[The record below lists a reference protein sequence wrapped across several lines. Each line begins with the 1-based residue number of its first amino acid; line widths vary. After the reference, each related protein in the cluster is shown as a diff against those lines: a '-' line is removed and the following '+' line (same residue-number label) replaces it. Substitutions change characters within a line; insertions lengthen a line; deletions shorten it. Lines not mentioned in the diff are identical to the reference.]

1 MRKLTGFIFTTYLT
15 TCFAASGIAQIP
27 ASQIL
32 LKSDS
37 ASPEVS
43 ITKHSVTIG
52 GKLIHY
58 TATAGTVLLKNEKE
72 DSVALLGFTA
82 YIKDGETDPGNR
94 PITFAYNGGPGSSS
108 MWLHMGALGPRVVVT
123 NDAGLTAPAPYKTV
137 ENTNSVLDVTDLVMI
152 DPVGTGLSHP
162 IGKATVKDFWG
173 VDQDIKSVS
182 QFINQYITGNDRWN
196 SPKYLLGESYG
207 TMRSAGVS
215 DYLFESMGIQVN
227 GVILVSSVLDFH
239 TLTFK
244 DDLSYELYLP
254 TYAAVAWYH
263 KKIPNTPDG
272 LESFLKEVRTFASGE
287 YAAALSKGDA
297 LSDTEK
303 DQVLVKL
310 SNYTGV
316 SKDYW
321 SKGNLRLREEVFTEE
336 LLRNEHMTVGRLDA
350 RYKGIN
356 QDLLSENSKDDPQST
371 QISSAYIASFMNYF
385 YTELKVNKNLNY
397 KINAYN
403 TEGFKWDFSR
413 KKNGDNG
420 GLYLPN
426 TGEDLASLMSKNP
439 NVKILVLNGYY
450 DLATPFYATEY
461 TFDHLALEKKIKNN
475 ISMKYFEAGHMMYV
489 NPASLILFK
498 KTVADFI
505 QGTTR

>member
-1 MRKLTGFIFTTYLT
+1 MRKLNGLLLVAIQMTL
-15 TCFAASGIAQIP
+15 FAASGIAQIP

-32 LKSDS
+32 PKIDS

-43 ITKHSVTIG
+43 VTKHSVTID

-58 TATAGTVLLKNEKE
+58 TATAGTILLRNEKE

-82 YIKDGETDPGNR
+82 YTKDGETDPGNR
-94 PITFAYNGGPGSSS
+94 PVTFAYNGGPGSSS

-123 NDAGLTAPAPYKTV
+123 NDAGLTPPAPYKTID
-137 ENTNSVLDVTDLVMI
+137 NTNSILDVSDLVMI

-162 IGKATVKDFWG
+162 IAKATVKDFWG

-182 QFINQYITGNDRWN
+182 QFIKQYLTGNDRWN

-215 DYLFESMGIQVN
+215 DYLFENMGIQVN
-227 GVILVSSVLDFH
+227 GIILVSSVLDFH

-263 KKIPNTPDG
+263 KKIPNTPNG

-287 YAAALSKGDA
+287 YSVALSKGDA
-297 LSDTEK
+297 LSDAEK
-303 DQVLVKL
+303 DQVLTKL

-336 LLRNEHMTVGRLDA
+336 LLRNEHLTVGRLDA

-356 QDLLSENSKDDPQST
+356 QDLLSENSQDDPQST

-385 YTELKVNKNLNY
+385 YTELKVNKSLNY

-403 TEGFKWDFSR
+403 TEGFKWDFGR
-413 KKNGDNG
+413 KKNGDYA

-439 NVKILVLNGYY
+439 NVKVLVLNGYF

-461 TFDHLALEKKIKNN
+461 TVDHLGLEKKIKNN
-475 ISMKYFEAGHMMYV
+475 ISMRYFEAGHMMYV

-498 KTVADFI
+498 KYVADFI
-505 QGTTR
+505 TGTSR

>member
-1 MRKLTGFIFTTYLT
+1 MRKLTVLFFAALLISGFTTSA
-15 TCFAASGIAQIP
+15 FAQLP
-27 ASQIL
+27 AIQIL
-32 LKSDS
+32 SKIDS

-43 ITKHSVTIG
+43 VTKHSVTIE

-58 TATAGTVLLKNEKE
+58 TATAGTIVLKNEKE

-82 YIKDGETDPGNR
+82 YVKDGESDAGNR
-94 PITFAYNGGPGSSS
+94 PLTFAYNGGPGSSS

-123 NDAGLTAPAPYKTV
+123 NDAGLTGPAPYKTV
-137 ENTNSVLDVTDLVMI
+137 DNANSILDITDLVMI

-173 VDQDIKSVS
+173 IDQDIKSVS
-182 QFINQYITGNDRWN
+182 QFIKQYITANDRWN

-244 DDLSYELYLP
+244 DDLTYELYLP

-263 KKIPNTPDG
+263 KKIPNTSNG
-272 LESFLKEVRTFASGE
+272 LESFLTEVRSFASGE
-287 YAAALSKGDA
+287 YATALSKGDL
-297 LSDTEK
+297 LSDAER
-303 DQVLVKL
+303 DQVLNKL
-310 SNYTGV
+310 AAYTGV
-316 SKDYW
+316 SKEYW

-336 LLRNEHMTVGRLDA
+336 LLRNEHLTVGRLDG

-356 QDLLSENSKDDPQST
+356 QDLLSENSRDDPQST
-371 QISSAYIASFMNYF
+371 QISPAYIAAFMNYF
-385 YTELKVNKNLNY
+385 YTDLKVDKRLNY

-403 TEGFKWDFSR
+403 TEGFKWDF
-413 KKNGDNG
+413 
-420 GLYLPN
+420 
-426 TGEDLASLMSKNP
+426 
-439 NVKILVLNGYY
+439 
-450 DLATPFYATEY
+450 
-461 TFDHLALEKKIKNN
+461 
-475 ISMKYFEAGHMMYV
+475 
-489 NPASLILFK
+489 
-498 KTVADFI
+498 
-505 QGTTR
+505 

>member
-1 MRKLTGFIFTTYLT
+1 MRKLGVLVLASILITFLT
-15 TCFAASGIAQIP
+15 ARVIAQIP
-27 ASQIL
+27 VSQIL
-32 LKSDS
+32 LKPDS
-37 ASPEVS
+37 ATPEVS
-43 ITKHSVTIG
+43 LTKHAVTIE

-58 TATAGTVLLKNEKE
+58 TATAGTIVLKNEKD

-82 YIKDGETDPGNR
+82 YVKDGEADAGSR

-123 NDAGLTAPAPYKTV
+123 NDAGLTPPAPYKTID
-137 ENTNSVLDVTDLVMI
+137 NTNSILDICDLVMI

-173 VDQDIKSVS
+173 IDQDIKSVS
-182 QFINQYITGNDRWN
+182 QFIKQYITANDRWN

-215 DYLFESMGIQVN
+215 DYLFENMGIQVS

-244 DDLSYELYLP
+244 DDLTYELYLP

-263 KKIPNTPDG
+263 KKVPTTANG
-272 LESFLKEVRTFASGE
+272 LESFLKEVRAFASGE
-287 YAAALSKGDA
+287 YAAALSKGDL
-297 LSDTEK
+297 LSEGEK
-303 DQVLVKL
+303 DQVLTKL
-310 SNYTGV
+310 ATYTGV

-321 SKGNLRLREEVFTEE
+321 NKGNLRLKQEVFTDE
-336 LLRNEHMTVGRLDA
+336 LLRNEHLTVGRLDG

-356 QDLLSENSKDDPQST
+356 QDLLSENSQDDPQST
-371 QISSAYIASFMNYF
+371 QISPAYIAAFMNYF
-385 YTELKVNKNLNY
+385 YTELKVNRNLNY
-397 KINAYN
+397 KINAYT
-403 TEGFKWDFSR
+403 TEGFKWDFGR
-413 KKNGDNG
+413 KKYADNA
-420 GLYLPN
+420 GLFIPN

-439 NVKILVLNGYY
+439 DVKILVLNGYY

-461 TFDHLALEKKIKNN
+461 TFNHMGLEKKIKNN

-489 NPASLILFK
+489 NPASLILFRK
-498 KTVADFI
+498 SVADFI
-505 QGTTR
+505 MGTVR

>member
-1 MRKLTGFIFTTYLT
+1 MRKLTGLILT
-15 TCFAASGIAQIP
+15 TCLATCFAVSGISQIP

-43 ITKHSVTIG
+43 ITKHSATIG

-82 YIKDGETDPGNR
+82 YLKDGEPDPGNR

-137 ENTNSVLDVTDLVMI
+137 ENTNSILDVTDLVMI

-182 QFINQYITGNDRWN
+182 QFIKQYITGNDRWN

-263 KKIPNTPDG
+263 KKIPNTTDG

-297 LSDTEK
+297 LSDAEK

-321 SKGNLRLREEVFTEE
+321 SKGNLRLREEVFTDE

-356 QDLLSENSKDDPQST
+356 RDLLSENSQDDPQST

-385 YTELKVNKNLNY
+385 YTELKVNKSLNY

>member
-1 MRKLTGFIFTTYLT
+1 MRKLTGLILTTYLT
-15 TCFAASGIAQIP
+15 ICFAASGIAQIP
-27 ASQIL
+27 VGQIP

-43 ITKHSVTIG
+43 ITKHSATIG

-82 YIKDGETDPGNR
+82 YIKDGEPDPGNR

-137 ENTNSVLDVTDLVMI
+137 ENTNSILDVTDLVMI

-182 QFINQYITGNDRWN
+182 QFIKQYITGNDRWN

-263 KKIPNTPDG
+263 KKIPNTTDG

-297 LSDTEK
+297 LSDAEK

-321 SKGNLRLREEVFTEE
+321 SKGNLRLREEVFTDE

-385 YTELKVNKNLNY
+385 YTELKVNKSLNY

-413 KKNGDNG
+413 KKNGDYG